1 MVCMP
6 SVMRTLLEES
16 SIAERS
22 ERSEVRS
29 RTLRAGW
36 KPMQGRNKINENS
49 SMASMFLF
57 MIDVRERK
65 LLASDRE
72 VQVAWRGVEVW
83 SGRELKE

>member
-1 MVCMP
+1 
-6 SVMRTLLEES
+6 
-16 SIAERS
+16 
-22 ERSEVRS
+22 
-29 RTLRAGW
+29 
-36 KPMQGRNKINENS
+36 MQGRNKINENS